1 MSVYSYI
8 EVLKP
13 NNNISQSEKDKDLYL
28 GFRHGI
34 GWEYQIAVSGGRY
47 LYQPSGV
54 SNSPYLEQLAE
65 SYATLIFEQPID
77 HSLRNYHEAIKACE
91 AALRIKIPEL
101 TNSIKED
108 LDCLKAAEEWF
119 IAAHKRLPSGLVRM
133 DWCEYVWGWE
143 EAALYDMTKLP
154 DQQIQFFRDMAI
166 DTKRFINKQLTEQAL
181 VKKYK
186 RNNDFTI

>member
-8 EVLKP
+8 EVIQTGDK
-13 NNNISQSEKDKDLYL
+13 NSKYKEDKDLYL

-34 GWEYQIAVSGGRY
+34 GWEYQIAVSDGRY

-65 SYATLIFEQPID
+65 SCAKLIFEQPID
-77 HSLRNYHEAIKACE
+77 HCLRNYREAIKSCE
-91 AALRIKIPEL
+91 VALRLKIPEL
-101 TNSIKED
+101 ESSVKED

-119 IAAHKRLPSGLVRM
+119 IAAHKKLPSGLVRM

-143 EAALYDMTKLP
+143 EAPLYDMSKLP
-154 DQQIQFFRDMAI
+154 DQHIHFFRDMAV
-166 DTKRFINKQLTEQAL
+166 DTKRFTNKQLTEQAL